1 MTEWRDGIA
10 KLVLPTPFPV
20 GDVNVYVVK
29 GERLTLIDVGPNTE
43 QAFVSLQNQLAQL
56 GLQLTD
62 IEQVILT
69 HDHPDHAGLLDQFS
83 PDLEVYGHA
92 NNERWLNRTEKFYV
106 DYDSFYRQLFVECG
120 IPDKYY
126 DPFIGG
132 MKQMLL
138 FSCNRSLT
146 GTLSE
151 GDVPIGLSEWT
162 VIETPGHAQSQI
174 GLFRKKDGV
183 LIGGDL
189 LLAHISANPL
199 LEPPLAGERERPKP
213 QLQVND
219 SLQKLLTLPIRLT
232 YSGHGEEI
240 TDVHGL
246 VEKRLSHQVLRAEQ
260 VKEWLEQESMT
271 AFQICQR
278 LFPSVYKRQ
287 LGLTISESIAQLDYL
302 LDGKKIQATKVKDT
316 FIYSAIL

>member
-10 KLVLPTPFPV
+10 KIVLPTPFPV
-20 GDVNVYVVK
+20 GDVNVYVVM
-29 GERLTLIDVGPNTE
+29 GERLTLVDVGPNTE
-43 QAFVSLQNQLAQL
+43 EAFVSLQHQLAQL

-69 HDHPDHAGLLDQFS
+69 HDHPDHAGLLERFS
-83 PDLEVYGHA
+83 PDLEVYGHV
-92 NNERWLNRTEKFYV
+92 NNERWLHRTEEFYH
-106 DYDSFYRQLFVECG
+106 DYDSFYRQLFVECD

-126 DPFIGG
+126 DPFIAG

-138 FSCNRSLT
+138 YSCNRPLT
-146 GTLSE
+146 GTLLE
-151 GDVPIGLSEWT
+151 REVPIGLSEWT

-199 LEPPLAGERERPKP
+199 LEPPLPGESHRPKP
-213 QLQVND
+213 QLQVNH
-219 SLQKLLTLPIRLT
+219 SLQKLLTLPIHLVYT
-232 YSGHGEEI
+232 GHGEEV
-240 TDVHGL
+240 TDVSGL
-246 VEKRLSHQVLRAEQ
+246 VEKRLSHQVMRAEQ
-260 VKEWLEQESMT
+260 VKEWLEHESMT

-287 LGLTISESIAQLDYL
+287 LGLTISESIAQIDYL
-302 LDGKKIQATKVKDT
+302 LDVNKIQAEKLNGT
-316 FIYSAIL
+316 FLYKAIV